1 MKNLNTL
8 MLMAILSI
16 TLTGCSM
23 NGSKTD
29 SVDVPKRTAINN
41 QEFSTFFEDD
51 GIKVNWKCLNRDWF
65 PSMGTKCED
74 KELSSIEIT
83 VTTPTGGGT
92 NMSASNAQRIGE
104 EQVRAK
110 LATFIAG
117 ETEQETTT
125 SIIGTTNEMQ
135 EDSYRNPIA
144 GTEQTADTRPDA
156 PNMNFAVTS
165 NSQST
170 ASEVQTMIRT
180 QAQVVIRGL
189 AFKYNKVDAQLLQV
203 TGVWDKN
210 AAEDIQ
216 NKLSPYFN

>member
-110 LATFIAG
+110 LATFMAG
-117 ETEQETTT
+117 ETEIETTT

-170 ASEVQTMIRT
+170 AREVQTMIRT

-189 AFKYNKVDAQLLQV
+189 AFKYNKVDDQLLQV